1 MSVGTRRKTSYWL
14 SRKDAG
20 VVAQGAGPLKKRR
33 VLKVLRGVKADIVGG
48 RPGRCRPST
57 DGLVWRQAEGLTF
70 FRRRVI
76 ALAIPLI
83 DDVGA
88 CQ

>member
-33 VLKVLRGVKADIVGG
+33 ALKVLRGVKADIVGG
-48 RPGRCRPST
+48 RAGRCRPRHRPST
-57 DGLVWRQAEGLTF
+57 GGLVWRQAEGLTF
-70 FRRRVI
+70 
-76 ALAIPLI
+76 
-83 DDVGA
+83 
-88 CQ
+88 C